1 MWDTK
6 YFSKDEMRC
15 KCGCGQALMDFEF
28 MKKLTFLRE
37 CYEKPMIVSSGYRC
51 AKHPVEAKKAK
62 PGAHSTGKAVDIA
75 ISGEEAYTLL
85 KMAMQAG
92 FIGIGVQQKGSGRFI
107 HLDMG
112 SAEDGLTRPT
122 VWSY

>member
-6 YFSKDEMRC
+6 YFSEDEMRC
-15 KCGCGQALMDFEF
+15 KCGCEQALMDYEF

-37 CYEKPMIVSSGYRC
+37 CYDKPMIVSSGYRC
-51 AKHPVEAKKAK
+51 AQHPVEAKKVN
-62 PGAHSTGKAVDIA
+62 PGSHSTGKAVDIA
-75 ISGEEAYTLL
+75 VSGDAAYTLL
-85 KMAMQAG
+85 KMALQAG
-92 FIGIGVQQKGSGRFI
+92 FMGIGVQQKGSGRFI

-112 SAEDGLTRPT
+112 SAVDGLSRPN